1 MKSVNPDGKIN
12 NDLMTRL
19 AAFITKTS
27 YEQLPQEMVELSKR
41 AIVDTIGVAL
51 AGWNEPAV
59 EVAKKVYVSPE
70 SGQGGVS
77 SLWGEETKVE
87 CDKAAIINGTASHV
101 LDYDD
106 ASVGVVIH
114 PSAPILS
121 AIAPLAEKLSS
132 SGKEVITAYAIGTE
146 IMIRIGQVMGI
157 RHYNLGWH
165 ATDTLGT
172 IGAAAAC
179 SYLLH
184 LNEEK
189 CAHAIAIAASMTGG
203 LQKNFGSMTKSLHV
217 GLSASHG
224 IQAAMLAE
232 QGFTGNRDIFGKRG
246 FFLAYSGGA
255 DEEELQ
261 TAMDTIQ
268 FGNPYDLLVGLSVK
282 KFPCCFGTHRFIQGV
297 LELKAEHSLKLEDI
311 DEIVLRA
318 QPRSLLPLVHSRPV
332 TGLQGKFSAEY
343 TVLAALADG
352 YVNLNSFEDD
362 QVQRPNIQELFP
374 IVSVLEMQES
384 AEDKQLNRRLPVE
397 IQIKTKNGQ
406 LVEKT
411 VLHAPGSKANPLG
424 EMEYREKWI
433 SCLSHYTQPSQKHGG
448 IEQIAHELYNQG
460 LRMDEYT
467 CFSEWINEIRNQL
480 YDYRL
485 KQMI

>member
-1 MKSVNPDGKIN
+1 MKNVNLNGKVN
-12 NDLMTRL
+12 NDFMTRI
-19 AAFITKTS
+19 AAFITETS
-27 YEQLPQEMVELSKR
+27 YHQLPQEMVELAKR
-41 AIVDTIGVAL
+41 AIIDTIGVAL

-59 EVAKKVYVSPE
+59 ERAKKVYVSQG
-70 SGQGGVS
+70 SGLGGVS
-77 SLWGEETKVE
+77 SLWGEQVKVE

-121 AIAPLAEKLSS
+121 AIAPLAEKLKS
-132 SGKEVITAYAIGTE
+132 SGKEVITAYSIGTE
-146 IMIRIGQVMGI
+146 VMIRIGQVMGI

-172 IGAAAAC
+172 IGATAAC

-184 LNEEK
+184 LNAEQ
-189 CAHAIAIAASMTGG
+189 CFHAIAIAASMTGG

-217 GLSASHG
+217 GLAASHG

-246 FFLAYSGGA
+246 FFMAFSGGA

-261 TAMDTIQ
+261 KAMDSII
-268 FGNPYDLLVGLSVK
+268 FGEPYDMLAGLSVK
-282 KFPCCFGTHRFIQGV
+282 KFPCCFGTHRFIQGA
-297 LELKAEHSLKLEDI
+297 LDLKEEHRLSVDAVK
-311 DEIVLRA
+311 EIVLRA

-343 TVLAALADG
+343 TVLAAIADG
-352 YVNLNSFEDD
+352 HVRLSSFEDN
-362 QVQRPNIQELFP
+362 QVQRMDIQKLLP
-374 IVSVLEMQES
+374 SVKVLELQES
-384 AEDKQLNRRLPVE
+384 EEDKRLNRRLPVE

-406 LVEKT
+406 MYEKT
-411 VLHAPGSKANPLG
+411 VQHAPGSKENPLS
-424 EMEYREKWI
+424 EKEHREKWI
-433 SCLSHYTQPSQKHGG
+433 GCLSHYAQSSLDHGSM
-448 IEQIAHELYNQG
+448 ESIAHELYDQG
-460 LRMDEYT
+460 LRIDENT
-467 CFSEWINEIRNQL
+467 CFSDWINEIQNQL
-480 YDYRL
+480 NDYKP